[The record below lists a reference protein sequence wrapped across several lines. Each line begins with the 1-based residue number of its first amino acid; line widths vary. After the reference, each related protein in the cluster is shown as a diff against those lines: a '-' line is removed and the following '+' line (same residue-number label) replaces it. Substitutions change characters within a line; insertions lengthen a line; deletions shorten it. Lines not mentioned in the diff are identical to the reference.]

1 VQDRENNPGS
11 ALRVMLV
18 TVPPGFFAAAAV
30 VSRHSGSI
38 AALLAGLGGVSFV
51 VLTVWLC
58 VALAALRRGGRR
70 GGSRAGNRAP

>member
-1 VQDRENNPGS
+1 VQDGQNGPGS

-30 VSRHSGSI
+30 VSRHSGGI
-38 AALLAGLGGVSFV
+38 AALLAVLGGVSFV

-58 VALAALRRGGRR
+58 LALAALRSGGRR
-70 GGSRAGNRAP
+70 PGSRAGNRAP